1 VRELQALNS
10 TLVRGRDAL
19 ETELR
24 RLAHENEVLR
34 EAKLRTLQSGDGGGD
49 DGEEQHGALAALVA
63 ELKERLAYVE
73 EERLL
78 LLRQKESLAD
88 ELDQVLADRSE
99 QDSQLAALNT
109 QVRELHY
116 SRAYLDEL
124 AAEAAAAEAR
134 VVQLARE
141 LGDEQQRGAQQAA
154 TTRSL
159 REESEQWRGAA
170 GREEAARKAA
180 EKQGEESDA
189 VLQAKIQSFAGR
201 IRDLQAK
208 LAGKTNECEAR

>member
-1 VRELQALNS
+1 MRELQAANS

-34 EAKLRTLQSGDGGGD
+34 EAKLRTLQSGDGD
-49 DGEEQHGALAALVA
+49 DGDEEQHGALAALVA

-134 VVQLARE
+134 VVELARE

-154 TTRSL
+154 TSRSL
-159 REESEQWRGAA
+159 GEESEQWRGAA

>member
-1 VRELQALNS
+1 VRELQAANS

-34 EAKLRTLQSGDGGGD
+34 EAKLRTLQSGDGD
-49 DGEEQHGALAALVA
+49 DGDEEQHGALAALVA

-154 TTRSL
+154 TSRSL

>member
-1 VRELQALNS
+1 VRELQAANS

-34 EAKLRTLQSGDGGGD
+34 EAKLRTLQSGDGD
-49 DGEEQHGALAALVA
+49 DGDEEQHGALAALVA

-134 VVQLARE
+134 VVELARE

-154 TTRSL
+154 TSRSL